1 MGTYENYIC
10 PSNPLLSLEN
20 ENWSTVYSKKRMKT
34 NPTQTKLIQRPK
46 NQMVTW
52 PMAPTETIFLVQIK
66 THFYKSEIPSSYSK
80 DRARSLVVMQHY
92 PHLMTISQ
100 FLKTL
105 N

>member
-1 MGTYENYIC
+1 MKIIFAPPTLSF
-10 PSNPLLSLEN
+10 PSRMKTGLPFIL
-20 ENWSTVYSKKRMKT
+20 KKRMKT

-80 DRARSLVVMQHY
+80 DRERSLVVMQHY